1 MPGYFRKWRKKNMSE
16 PNPADRK
23 HSKEH
28 AWALDNRDGSATV
41 GISDYAQEQLTDI
54 VYVELPEI
62 GKKVKQWEIVAVLES
77 VKSVSD
83 VYAPVSGEVI
93 EVNHRLDDQPDLI
106 NQDPFGEGW
115 IVRLKMDDV
124 SELDTLMNAATYDA
138 FIKEMNP

>member
-1 MPGYFRKWRKKNMSE
+1 MSE
-16 PNPADRK
+16 PNISDRK

-28 AWALDNRDGSATV
+28 TWALDNRDGSATV

-124 SELDTLMNAATYDA
+124 SELDTLMDAATYEA

>member
-1 MPGYFRKWRKKNMSE
+1 MNNG
-16 PNPADRK
+16 
-23 HSKEH
+23 
-28 AWALDNRDGSATV
+28 DGSATV
-41 GISDYAQEQLTDI
+41 GITDYAQEQLTDI

-62 GKKVKQWEIVAVLES
+62 GEKVKQWEIVAVLES

-124 SELDTLMNAATYDA
+124 SELDTLMDAATYDA

>member
-1 MPGYFRKWRKKNMSE
+1 MSE
-16 PNPADRK
+16 PNISDRK

-28 AWALDNRDGSATV
+28 TWALDNRDGSATA
-41 GISDYAQEQLTDI
+41 GITDYAQEQLTDI

-124 SELDTLMNAATYDA
+124 SELDTLMDAATYDA